1 MEISTFGHRKLQKFH
16 HLTSLLWQKF
26 RESYV
31 KTKELMSSR
40 KYCLVIE
47 NFPHFSLWK
56 LQNYTIT
63 IFWLKFRE
71 FNVHHIIIDFTQK
84 KLSPF
89 NSISEIIFMLVQ
101 CLTSSQPNLR
111 EIFRFTFLCKQWV
124 KLSKTNFQWKLR
136 MSIVLFKVFKS
147 LSSIQAEKNNAK

>member
-89 NSISEIIFMLVQ
+89 NSISEIIFMLVNRSTIQ
-101 CLTSSQPNLR
+101 GYFLHSLNSSHTSLHT
-111 EIFRFTFLCKQWV
+111 FFVLDFT
-124 KLSKTNFQWKLR
+124 
-136 MSIVLFKVFKS
+136 
-147 LSSIQAEKNNAK
+147 